1 MVCSLEW
8 EIYVHEC
15 CDGLDWVTV
24 LCMIKEVASAA
35 LILGVPFEDIKMR
48 VVGPLCAAGSLR
60 GAGSWESGML
70 ETLFDTIA

>member
-1 MVCSLEW
+1 
-8 EIYVHEC
+8 
-15 CDGLDWVTV
+15 
-24 LCMIKEVASAA
+24 MIKEVASAA